1 MGIINWPKYNK
12 YPSDKNFFGIYYK
25 EKWDCD
31 GFWRT
36 PSISDGFFDTYEEA
50 KEYLEKYYK
59 GGEIQYHHNDFYGWN
74 YHYKYEI
81 YCINKKHGFTGEFYN
96 VKKYIKDLQDDGRWD
111 KLDDGIK
118 KLLISQTF
126 NCDTLF

>member
-12 YPSDKNFFGIYYK
+12 YPSDKNFFGIYYN

-59 GGEIQYHHNDFYGWN
+59 GGEIQYHHNDC
-74 YHYKYEI
+74 YEMVMPD
-81 YCINKKHGFTGEFYN
+81 NP
-96 VKKYIKDLQDDGRWD
+96 VQ
-111 KLDDGIK
+111 
-118 KLLISQTF
+118 
-126 NCDTLF
+126 